1 MTGSVAVGSDR
12 GQREMFPWTVLS
24 VHQLD
29 TQIHGLPI
37 THCRDFG
44 GLLVS

>member
-1 MTGSVAVGSDR
+1 MRGSVAVGSDR

-29 TQIHGLPI
+29 TQIYRPPDHA
-37 THCRDFG
+37 
-44 GLLVS
+44 LLRLRRAVG